1 MSYFKSIFRNY
12 MLLRDELQ
20 CKTTLNIASKLKH
33 TSSDQRF
40 LNTGAG
46 AGEPVQT
53 LILVLFWIFPHPVL
67 VVILNWL
74 TVYTHYELFILT
86 LLKLTENITSSL
98 ILSNYSYRGVHIAFH
113 HARIK

>member
-1 MSYFKSIFRNY
+1 

-74 TVYTHYELFILT
+74 TVY
-86 LLKLTENITSSL
+86 SL
-98 ILSNYSYRGVHIAFH
+98 WIIYSNSIEADWKH
-113 HARIK
+113 HKQSDPF